1 MCRKQALAEVQA
13 LAAVGER
20 NDSPN
25 LLSVSAVSIWKFIIK
40 SLKQDEI
47 WSLEF
52 GPSLKT
58 FLREEPVRSLCV
70 SLILNIG
77 LLDLPLP
84 IPRTL
89 ESTIGSKTWF
99 AHGTRHFKIIY

>member
-25 LLSVSAVSIWKFIIK
+25 LFSVSAVSIWKFIIK

-58 FLREEPVRSLCV
+58 LYEEPVRSLCV
-70 SLILNIG
+70 
-77 LLDLPLP
+77 
-84 IPRTL
+84 R
-89 ESTIGSKTWF
+89 
-99 AHGTRHFKIIY
+99 A